1 MGQEN
6 HTAKLQKLKGK
17 DARRRLRRLWFGS
30 LIALNRRAA
39 LDCPKLA

>member
-1 MGQEN
+1 LPKE
-6 HTAKLQKLKGK
+6 K